1 MYFQIII
8 IMFLFTKV
16 RSAPLGRAEEIERVM
31 SVIEGIR
38 QVASKIL
45 DILKTYPN
53 EFTQINSTLSDLVAK
68 ASSDLIVLFTIL
80 FWTGTLALNTL
91 PSFEDSI
98 SHYIHH
104 SLAPHK
110 LYLLTCVYGLL
121 LGAAG
126 TSVYNILDA
135 LASSAKWGLLAG
147 SAKWG
152 LLATSFFL
160 IFRVLF

>member
-53 EFTQINSTLSDLVAK
+53 EFT
-68 ASSDLIVLFTIL
+68 
-80 FWTGTLALNTL
+80 
-91 PSFEDSI
+91 
-98 SHYIHH
+98 
-104 SLAPHK
+104 
-110 LYLLTCVYGLL
+110 
-121 LGAAG
+121 
-126 TSVYNILDA
+126 
-135 LASSAKWGLLAG
+135 
-147 SAKWG
+147 
-152 LLATSFFL
+152 
-160 IFRVLF
+160 R

>member
-1 MYFQIII
+1 M
-8 IMFLFTKV
+8 
-16 RSAPLGRAEEIERVM
+16 
-31 SVIEGIR
+31 
-38 QVASKIL
+38 
-45 DILKTYPN
+45 
-53 EFTQINSTLSDLVAK
+53 
-68 ASSDLIVLFTIL
+68 LFTIL

-110 LYLLTCVYGLL
+110 LYLLTCVHGLL

-135 LASSAKWGLLAG
+135 LASSAKWELLAG

>member
-1 MYFQIII
+1 M
-8 IMFLFTKV
+8 
-16 RSAPLGRAEEIERVM
+16 
-31 SVIEGIR
+31 
-38 QVASKIL
+38 

-135 LASSAKWGLLAG
+135 LASSAKWGLLA
-147 SAKWG
+147 
-152 LLATSFFL
+152 TSFFL